1 MDGRLLTARTVS
13 ELLGV
18 HVETVLCWVRRGDL
32 PALRLPGGAIRFRP
46 EELEGWISGRSTLG
60 QKSSTISLDAGRRTR
75 QPFIVAPP
83 AIAPRRDEE
92 SLDEEH

>member
-60 QKSSTISLDAGRRTR
+60 QESSTMVLDAARRTR
-75 QPFIVAPP
+75 RPFIVATP
-83 AIAPRRDEE
+83 AIARHRDEE